1 MAATSTTE
9 TWDAAWTATERS
21 RKGKPTDNI
30 FDSYPTLEAFKKSGL
45 EISDGGKE
53 FQVNLMYAK
62 NSGEWFDGYDTL
74 NTDAVDGI
82 TAAFFPVRYVAVP
95 ITISFTEE
103 QENKGSQKVFDLL
116 RSKTDQSMLTMRD
129 VVNAAIFGAQ
139 SGKSM
144 LGLQDIVADS
154 PTTGTVGGINRASN
168 SWWRNTSN
176 SSSATFISQSTTNVF
191 DGVDRFLDVW
201 DAISEGNDTPTH
213 ILTTAAIQRAY
224 REALSSQGYARAEL
238 SGASS
243 QQFAAVGGTGNSV
256 PFYGAPVIAD
266 QDCSSSHAY
275 FINMKYLKIKLLKGV
290 NFAKTPFKEG
300 PNQLAKVA
308 FLVVGLQLTSD
319 NCRRQ
324 GVATAI
330 TGA

>member
-21 RKGKPTDNI
+21 RKGKATDNI

-103 QENKGSQKVFDLL
+103 QENKGPAKVFDLL

-129 VVNAAIFGAQ
+129 VINAAIFGAA

-144 LGLQDIVADS
+144 EGLQNIVADAPS
-154 PTTGTVGGINRASN
+154 TGTVGGIDRASN
-168 SWWRNTSN
+168 SWWRNGTNTS
-176 SSSATFISQSTTNVF
+176 SVTFISSSNDVQAGI
-191 DGVDRFLDVW
+191 DGFLDTW
-201 DAISEGNDTPTH
+201 DEVSEGNDTPTH
-213 ILTTAAIQRAY
+213 ILTTASIQRAY
-224 REALSSQGYARAEL
+224 REVLSSAGYARAEL

-266 QDCSSSHAY
+266 QDCSGSHAY
-275 FINMKYLKIKLLKGV
+275 FVNMKYLKIKLLRGV

>member
-21 RKGKPTDNI
+21 RKGKATDNI

-82 TAAFFPVRYVAVP
+82 TSAFFPVRYVAVP

-103 QENKGSQKVFDLL
+103 QENKGSAKVFDLL

-129 VVNAAIFGAQ
+129 VINAAIFGAA

-144 LGLQDIVADS
+144 EGLQNIVADAPS
-154 PTTGTVGGINRASN
+154 TGTVGGINRASN

-176 SSSATFISQSTTNVF
+176 TSAATFTSTTVTNVY

-201 DAISEGNDTPTH
+201 DAISEGNDIPTH
-213 ILTTAAIQRAY
+213 ILTTASIQ
-224 REALSSQGYARAEL
+224 
-238 SGASS
+238 
-243 QQFAAVGGTGNSV
+243 
-256 PFYGAPVIAD
+256 
-266 QDCSSSHAY
+266 
-275 FINMKYLKIKLLKGV
+275 
-290 NFAKTPFKEG
+290 
-300 PNQLAKVA
+300 
-308 FLVVGLQLTSD
+308 
-319 NCRRQ
+319 
-324 GVATAI
+324 
-330 TGA
+330 

>member
-21 RKGKPTDNI
+21 RKGKATDNI

-82 TAAFFPVRYVAVP
+82 TSAFFPVRYVAVP

-103 QENKGSQKVFDLL
+103 QENKGSAKVFDLL

-129 VVNAAIFGAQ
+129 VINAAIFGAA

-144 LGLQDIVADS
+144 LGLQDIVADAPS
-154 PTTGTVGGINRASN
+154 TGTVGGINRASN
-168 SWWRNTSN
+168 SWWRNGNNTS
-176 SSSATFISQSTTNVF
+176 SVTFISSSNDVQAGI
-191 DGVDRFLDVW
+191 DGFLDTW
-201 DAISEGNDTPTH
+201 DEVSEGNDTPTH
-213 ILTTAAIQRAY
+213 ILTTASIQRAY
-224 REALSSQGYARAEL
+224 REVLSSAGYARAEL

-243 QQFAAVGGTGNSV
+243 QQFAAVGGPGNSV

-266 QDCSSSHAY
+266 QDCSASHAY
-275 FINMKYLKIKLLKGV
+275 FVNMKYLKIKLLRGV